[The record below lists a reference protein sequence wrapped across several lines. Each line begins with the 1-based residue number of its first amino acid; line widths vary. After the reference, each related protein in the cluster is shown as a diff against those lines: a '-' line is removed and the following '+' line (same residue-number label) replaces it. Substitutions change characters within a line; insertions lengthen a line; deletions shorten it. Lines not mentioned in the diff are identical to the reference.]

1 MWESSL
7 TKEAAADARPG
18 ADADALLGVV
28 EGSEPCVPERLGSMG
43 SELHPDE
50 DGTSM
55 GKQEMEE
62 GGEEPPRLVAE
73 GGLAW
78 LQDTMG
84 GGGEVPV
91 EGTDTELRSSRSVT
105 ETDSSPG
112 LVNRG
117 EEEKQEV
124 RMQEKDKDKE
134 QPTNRNI
141 SLLIC

>member
-1 MWESSL
+1 
-7 TKEAAADARPG
+7 
-18 ADADALLGVV
+18 
-28 EGSEPCVPERLGSMG
+28 
-43 SELHPDE
+43 
-50 DGTSM
+50 M

-73 GGLAW
+73 GGLAG
-78 LQDTMG
+78 LQDTID

-124 RMQEKDKDKE
+124 RMQEKDKE

-141 SLLIC
+141 LLLIC